1 MKSTTMLA
9 LSLSFLLTGCNAAMW
24 GNMAVLVV
32 TFGIFFGTLGL
43 GRVSSDAS
51 RSRADAS
58 TSVSPTQR

>member
-1 MKSTTMLA
+1 MKSITLLA

-43 GRVSSDAS
+43 GRVSDAS